1 MIDTQK
7 QDYSYMKRILFG
19 LFVCTLFVASCQ
31 KENNDPKGKW
41 SPKMT
46 PQEFFDYRI
55 KKSEITDSVGH
66 MYYLYET
73 GLRGSDD
80 YSFNLEHRMDCK
92 ICLGIFD

>member
-1 MIDTQK
+1 
-7 QDYSYMKRILFG
+7 MKRILFV

-31 KENNDPKGKW
+31 KENNDPKSKW

-55 KKSEITDSVGH
+55 KKSEIIDSVGH

-73 GLRGSDD
+73 GLRGSDY

-92 ICLGIFD
+92 NCLGTFD